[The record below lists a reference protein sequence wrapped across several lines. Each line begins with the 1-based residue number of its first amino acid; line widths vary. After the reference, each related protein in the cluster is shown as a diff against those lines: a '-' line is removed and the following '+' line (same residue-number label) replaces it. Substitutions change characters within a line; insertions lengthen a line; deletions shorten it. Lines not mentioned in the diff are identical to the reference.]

1 MTAEELAT
9 TISTLKYNYLVV
21 NHAYAN
27 KYRLG
32 SLTTIGRLRDLLDAV
47 DIYLQILDYYANI
60 PSTELTLASITEDD
74 ILVIIAEADKLLDT
88 YKLYYESR

>member
-32 SLTTIGRLRDLLDAV
+32 SLTTTSRLRDLLDAV
-47 DIYLQILDYYANI
+47 DIYLQILDYYANM
-60 PSTELTLASITEDD
+60 PSTND